1 MTQLCTSGSLGC
13 EGLRA
18 DAIGMGGFGGFR
30 CDAWLETAAADP
42 YSLRLCVANPKG
54 ARPLLGFRVGRVRA
68 AAVGAAAAAAA
79 ASADAVRRRP
89 RRPPRQPHR
98 AGGAEAVR
106 RARRA
111 TKYVCGSWYTSI
123 GAGVEIATGS
133 PEPENRDFLQLC
145 ELRPGS
151 NRCFG
156 VWLLCEGG
164 APSADSD
171 DGWF

>member
-1 MTQLCTSGSLGC
+1 MELTERLFSEPANIAPELSPVDVIAAPAATICITCLDSRTAL
-13 EGLRA
+13 A
-18 DAIGMGGFGGFR
+18 APKR
-30 CDAWLETAAADP
+30 CDELD
-42 YSLRLCVANPKG
+42 
-54 ARPLLGFRVGRVRA
+54 
-68 AAVGAAAAAAA
+68 
-79 ASADAVRRRP
+79 
-89 RRPPRQPHR
+89 
-98 AGGAEAVR
+98 
-106 RARRA
+106 A

>member
-1 MTQLCTSGSLGC
+1 MRGQRLKRRQNEVLGEARAREAKVGLGGPV
-13 EGLRA
+13 EGRRRLAGRLDSRTA
-18 DAIGMGGFGGFR
+18 LAAPKR
-30 CDAWLETAAADP
+30 CDELD
-42 YSLRLCVANPKG
+42 
-54 ARPLLGFRVGRVRA
+54 
-68 AAVGAAAAAAA
+68 
-79 ASADAVRRRP
+79 
-89 RRPPRQPHR
+89 
-98 AGGAEAVR
+98 
-106 RARRA
+106 A

-123 GAGVEIATGS
+123 GEGVEIATGS